1 MCPAGYLGNH
11 AAVPGVNFIL
21 RVSDGRENPTFPVQ
35 HRSTRIVAR
44 SFNGKKNS
52 TRFCVSSSYHDQRIF
67 SGIPI
72 VSRPTSAFAEPPA
85 LVQSPSGRIP
95 HPNLQDTIRATSHSF
110 QELIQERSGHAR
122 PPPTRG
128 TPHNPL
134 LDRWMLPLPW
144 SSRPDCPT
152 RPGTCSR
159 SRED

>member
-21 RVSDGRENPTFPVQ
+21 RVSDGRENPTFPFQ

-72 VSRPTSAFAEPPA
+72 AVSYTHLRAHETDSY
-85 LVQSPSGRIP
+85 LVCR
-95 HPNLQDTIRATSHSF
+95 
-110 QELIQERSGHAR
+110 
-122 PPPTRG
+122 
-128 TPHNPL
+128 L
-134 LDRWMLPLPW
+134 LL
-144 SSRPDCPT
+144 
-152 RPGTCSR
+152 
-159 SRED
+159 EKKKKK